1 MTRRF
6 IITCSLIAFILCSS
20 CARGAKGES
29 ANLTEADSAST
40 VVSSGW
46 YYVTEAGIHA
56 AKSPADIPQ
65 TSFKPW
71 TESVRAV
78 DMTYIDGRPAIL
90 VNRLGVMLGKT
101 SQEGARLHRL
111 PREFA
116 DATAGG
122 FVAQDGGYGVR
133 LYRNETFYRNGGET
147 DNAEVNASQTPAVIP
162 FLLRFG
168 SNSGIFEP
176 WLYARDL
183 GASEIAHCVA
193 LDRVGPKW
201 YASFKSE
208 TASRV
213 DFTYL
218 EFDSLPN
225 EESSVKPTI
234 RTIDADSWRE
244 AVRPFAFSELP
255 SVLASLFASVP
266 EDASLSIR
274 ARGRTEGFAAI
285 WTREGEG
292 QSLSVEAI
300 VGKRQAAALF
310 SDGTF
315 IVSNGSDTKAFKLPK
330 LSPGYAYGVFMIA
343 GESLVAAWE
352 EQRFFETGRTGL
364 LEIALPEGIYWDE

>member
-29 ANLTEADSAST
+29 ATQTENDPAAT

-46 YYVTEAGIHA
+46 YYLTEAGIHA
-56 AKSPADIPQ
+56 AQSPADIPQ
-65 TSFKPW
+65 ASFKPW

-78 DMTYIDGRPAIL
+78 DMAYIDGRPAIL

-101 SQEGARLHRL
+101 SQEGAIFHRL

-122 FVAQDGGYGVR
+122 FVVQDGEYGVR
-133 LYRNETFYRNGGET
+133 LYRNETFYRNGGENG
-147 DNAEVNASQTPAVIP
+147 NAGGNASHTPDVIP

-168 SNSGIFEP
+168 GQSGVFEP

-208 TASRV
+208 TSSRV

-218 EFDSLPN
+218 EFDSLRIG
-225 EESSVKPTI
+225 ESSVKPAI
-234 RTIDADSWRE
+234 RAIDADSWRE

-255 SVLASLFASVP
+255 SALAALFVSVP
-266 EDASLSIR
+266 DDTALSIR
-274 ARGRTEGFAAI
+274 ARGLTEGFAAV

-292 QSLSVEAI
+292 QSLTVEAI
-300 VGKRQAAALF
+300 VAKRQAAALF

-315 IVSNGSDTKAFKLPK
+315 IVSNGSDAKAFKLPK
-330 LSPGYAYGVFMIA
+330 LSPGYAYGVFMITA
-343 GESLVAAWE
+343 GSLVAAWE